1 MTKSKVKAPPP
12 FMDRLKTALIKS
24 LGANDVSAKVR
35 TERVPMTKLYRVAV
49 LAPKFK
55 ALKHSERQNLVWRI
69 ADSALSPDEQLH
81 ISMILTLTPD
91 EVEER

>member
-1 MTKSKVKAPPP
+1 MAKVKNPPA
-12 FMDRLKTALIKS
+12 FLDRLRVALVTGLKASGIQAEVDS
-24 LGANDVSAKVR
+24 ES
-35 TERVPMTKLYRVAV
+35 VPTTKLHRVMV

-69 ADSALSPDEQLH
+69 AEQTLAPDEQLK

-91 EVEER
+91 EAKGN